1 MKKSLL
7 TLVVLIS
14 CAALTSIVNI
24 PEVAAE
30 ETTTIGSF
38 AGDPTSE
45 ELAFMRQWSAFLL
58 QNGDANAE
66 RYSADVPFSFMC
78 GERSSLEW
86 LKR

>member
-7 TLVVLIS
+7 TLVFLIS

-58 QNGDANAE
+58 QNGERTTATELLANHE
-66 RYSADVPFSFMC
+66 SR
-78 GERSSLEW
+78 
-86 LKR
+86 